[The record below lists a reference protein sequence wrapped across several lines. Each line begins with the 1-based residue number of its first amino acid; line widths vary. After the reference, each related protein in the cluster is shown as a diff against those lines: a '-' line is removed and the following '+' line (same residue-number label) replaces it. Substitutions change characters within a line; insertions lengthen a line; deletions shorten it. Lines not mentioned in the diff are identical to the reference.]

1 MPEKGITLQDF
12 CDRLQVL
19 CNDGYSQ
26 RNLYVATKDGLIP
39 VNELEF
45 VFKSD
50 AFVNGLIPF
59 RIK

>member
-1 MPEKGITLQDF
+1 MAESKITLQDF

-19 CNDGYSQ
+19 GNDGYSQ
-26 RNLYVATKDGLIP
+26 HELYVVTKDGLIP

-45 VFKSD
+45 AFKSD
-50 AFVNGLIPF
+50 AFKNGIIPF